1 MILLSYISQIST
13 YSREDLRARNHF
25 STGWTITKLL
35 GLNIANDS
43 QFILGGKWFGG
54 SKSLHI
60 PE

>member
-25 STGWTITKLL
+25 SIGWTITKLL

-54 SKSLHI
+54 SKF
-60 PE
+60 